1 MCYHRARKLND
12 CDGQSIYSAKRVD
25 AVVLNVVRNY
35 LDKIKKTPKDKAL
48 EMRYKKEL
56 SEKNKIRN
64 ELQKEHDK
72 LKKRLTELSLEV
84 GKSLCGENKFPVDVL
99 AMSINSTKTAIEN
112 IDKKIAECDRALEE
126 KSEVI
131 SKLDYYYEQF
141 IAWANEFDKATQEQR
156 KMIICQLIDEI
167 NVGRGYNIEIKMN
180 ASYGQFFSDA
190 EPIRA
195 AEDIK

>member
-1 MCYHRARKLND
+1 MSTILHHFQFAVHFFSIHPLND

-25 AVVLNVVRNY
+25 SVVLNVVRNY

-84 GKSLCGENKFPVDVL
+84 GKSLSV
-99 AMSINSTKTAIEN
+99 
-112 IDKKIAECDRALEE
+112 R
-126 KSEVI
+126 I
-131 SKLDYYYEQF
+131 SSRWMYSQC
-141 IAWANEFDKATQEQR
+141 R
-156 KMIICQLIDEI
+156 
-167 NVGRGYNIEIKMN
+167 
-180 ASYGQFFSDA
+180 
-190 EPIRA
+190 
-195 AEDIK
+195 